1 MDMAEQSDSDGI
13 KGMIAG
19 VTGGR
24 LLAILVGAAAVCIIL
39 FGVQN
44 MAGLINPI
52 MIAFLMA
59 VGLSP
64 VIGYFERRGMS
75 RPLAFAALIAIILGI
90 FLALGLLLTSSLNR
104 FIDKIPEYA
113 ANLDA
118 RSVQT
123 EQTAAA
129 YGVDVSGMIP
139 DNVTAAANQQQMEN
153 MLRSLAGSLAALL
166 GATFWIFLLFIF
178 LLGDLIDL
186 PKRVSSG
193 LEVAPGLLPRIEQV
207 RSNVTTYFSIR
218 TQVGIFTG
226 VFNTIVCLL
235 FGVDFA
241 LLWGLLAFLTNYLPS
256 FGFII
261 SAIPPILFAFLEFGI
276 ERAIVVAVL
285 LLGVNT
291 VVDQLISPRLTSR
304 GMSLPVSV
312 VLLSMTFWGWLL
324 GPVGAFLA
332 APLTIILKL
341 TLDAFPEAH
350 NLTSLI
356 TMGDEGEPSEAGTK
370 APRIRIPLPGFL
382 RRKPQK
388 ADSETPAP
396 PAAPVESPAPD
407 PSPSPK

>member
-1 MDMAEQSDSDGI
+1 MAEQSDSSGI

-19 VTGGR
+19 FTGGR
-24 LLAILVGAAAVCIIL
+24 LLAILVGAASVCIIL
-39 FGVQN
+39 FSVQN
-44 MAGLINPI
+44 MAGLITPV

-59 VGLSP
+59 VSLSP
-64 VIGYFERRGMS
+64 VIGYFERRGLS
-75 RPLAFAALIAIILGI
+75 RTLAFVALIAIILGI

-104 FIDKIPEYA
+104 LIDKIPEYA

-118 RSVQT
+118 RSAET
-123 EQTAAA
+123 EQAVAA
-129 YGVDVSGMIP
+129 YGVDVEGMIP
-139 DNVTAAANQQQMEN
+139 DDVADAANQQATQN
-153 MLRSLAGSLAALL
+153 MLRSLATSLAALL
-166 GATFWIFLLFIF
+166 GTTFWIFLLFIF

-193 LEVAPGLLPRIEQV
+193 LEVDPGILPRIDQV
-207 RSNVTTYFSIR
+207 RSNVTTYFTIR

-226 VFNTIVCLL
+226 AFNTIVCLL
-235 FGVDFA
+235 LGVDFA
-241 LLWGLLAFLTNYLPS
+241 LLWGLLAFITNYLPS

-261 SAIPPILFAFLEFGI
+261 SAIPPIIFAWLEFGI
-276 ERAIVVAVL
+276 ERAIVVAIL

-304 GMSLPVSV
+304 GMSLPISV

-341 TLDAFPEAH
+341 TLDAFPEAR

-356 TMGDEGEPSEAGTK
+356 TMGGEEGETGPK
-370 APRIRIPLPGFL
+370 AAKIRIPLPGFL
-382 RRKPQK
+382 RRKPQ
-388 ADSETPAP
+388 AENAEPPAP
-396 PAAPVESPAPD
+396 PATPVESPAPD
-407 PSPSPK
+407 AAPYSK